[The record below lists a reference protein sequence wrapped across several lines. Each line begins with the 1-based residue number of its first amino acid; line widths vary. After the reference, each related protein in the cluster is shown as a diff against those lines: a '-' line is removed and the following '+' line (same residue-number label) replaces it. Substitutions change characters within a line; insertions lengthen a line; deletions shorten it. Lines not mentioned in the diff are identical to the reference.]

1 MNSNYTEVRDP
12 RTYDEI
18 ILAARQMR
26 ADHLRD
32 LFGKLR
38 ASLFGIRAGHGTALP
53 SAH

>member
-1 MNSNYTEVRDP
+1 MNSNFNEVRDP

-32 LFGKLR
+32 LFAKLR
-38 ASLFGIRAGHGTALP
+38 ASLFGVRAGHGTALP